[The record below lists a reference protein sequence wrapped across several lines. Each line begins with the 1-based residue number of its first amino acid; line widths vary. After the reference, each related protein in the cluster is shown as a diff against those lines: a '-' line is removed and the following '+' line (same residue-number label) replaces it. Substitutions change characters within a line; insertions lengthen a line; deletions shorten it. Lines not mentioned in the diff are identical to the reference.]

1 MKQSVNFMTED
12 NEIKLVRVNSKLI
25 FKEKMMKF
33 FEIKALLAS
42 FIIVLVIRTL
52 LRLVNS
58 SWLADGNFLILVVV
72 PVLVLMLVFNLVKLI
87 WTRWG

>member
-1 MKQSVNFMTED
+1 MKQSVNLMAED
-12 NEIKLVRVNSKLI
+12 NEIKLVRVNSRLI
-25 FKEKMMKF
+25 FKEKMMKS

-58 SWLADGNFLILVVV
+58 NWLADGNFLILVVV

>member
-1 MKQSVNFMTED
+1 MKQSVNLMTED

-25 FKEKMMKF
+25 FKEKMMKS

-58 SWLADGNFLILVVV
+58 NWLADGNFLILVVV

>member
-1 MKQSVNFMTED
+1 MKQSVNLMTED

-25 FKEKMMKF
+25 FKEKMMKS

-58 SWLADGNFLILVVV
+58 NWLADGNFLILVVV
-72 PVLVLMLVFNLVKLI
+72 PVLVLLPD
-87 WTRWG
+87 